1 MFLIKNVHDKES
13 LIGLLSEFGP
23 SSIVLVFSFINYYL
37 EKKKAMESIAR
48 KVYFN
53 NFVFSCTFVLRPA
66 CLQSIPDFKNKNQ
79 T

>member
-1 MFLIKNVHDKES
+1 M
-13 LIGLLSEFGP
+13 LSQVGNP
-23 SSIVLVFSFINYYL
+23 SPPPPPR
-37 EKKKAMESIAR
+37 KKKAMESIAR

>member
-1 MFLIKNVHDKES
+1 
-13 LIGLLSEFGP
+13 
-23 SSIVLVFSFINYYL
+23 
-37 EKKKAMESIAR
+37 MESIAR